1 MYDCPISMAE
11 KERLLIMRNE
21 ECILG
26 MDIGGTNC
34 RMGLVNRELEVT
46 DVTVCPSKKIWMAED
61 AIEAL
66 AGVIR
71 EYIDGHPKVT
81 VTALSM
87 GFPSLVDRTR
97 TRLLSS
103 TNFPGLDGVNIVE
116 ELERRLGRKVYIEH
130 DAYYLLAYDIADNGL
145 KNTGTMVGMYFG
157 TGLGNALF
165 INGQPYIGK
174 NGAACEIGHMPI
186 PFNTYQCSCGK
197 EGCIEMFSCGKALER
212 MNRECYPDTP
222 IGDMFARHG
231 KEKNMCDFVE
241 YMAAAVATEVNILD
255 PDYVFL
261 GGGIIQM
268 QGFPKEHLT
277 ERIMAHVRKPYPASG
292 LQIVFQRPGAEN
304 GIVGAAIRAF
314 EMEEKREDK

>member
-1 MYDCPISMAE
+1 
-11 KERLLIMRNE
+11 
-21 ECILG
+21 

-34 RMGLVNRELEVT
+34 RMGLVNRELQVSN
-46 DVTVCPSKKIWMAED
+46 VRVYSSKEIWMQENTA
-61 AIEAL
+61 EAL
-66 AGVIR
+66 AGVIQQ
-71 EYIDGHPKVT
+71 YIDAHEEVQ

-116 ELERRLGRKVYIEH
+116 ELEKRLGRKVYIEH

-145 KNTGTMVGMYFG
+145 ENKGTMVGMYFG

-165 INGQPYIGK
+165 IGGHPYIGK
-174 NGAACEIGHMPI
+174 NGAACEIGHMPV
-186 PFNTYQCSCGK
+186 PFSTYPCSCGK

-212 MNRECYPDTP
+212 INSECYPDTP
-222 IGDMFARHG
+222 IGDMFVRHG
-231 KEKNMCDFVE
+231 KEKNMRDFVE
-241 YMAAAVATEVNILD
+241 YMAVAVAVEVNILD

-268 QGFPKEHLT
+268 KGFPKEFLLQ
-277 ERIMAHVRKPYPASG
+277 RITAHVRKPYPAEG
-292 LQIVFQRPGAEN
+292 LQILFQKPGAEN

-314 EMEEKREDK
+314 EMENRS